1 MGIFGLGKK
10 KEKEFETVSN
20 EETILKKRI
29 LTILKKKGTKV
40 IVLAPL
46 SSRFIITNKLININ
60 FLVDGDAE
68 LIKMSGNSGFINKS
82 FDVKSKST
90 IHKLRGE
97 FIDQIIKVILVWIE
111 KDREKLE
118 KLLFDETSILEYVG
132 ELIDGLPDVEDTEV
146 KKSLK

>member
-1 MGIFGLGKK
+1 MGFFGFSKE

-40 IVLAPL
+40 IVLTPL

-97 FIDQIIKVILVWIE
+97 FIDQIIKVILIWIE

-118 KLLFDETSILEYVG
+118 KLLFDETSILDYVG
-132 ELIDGLPDVEDTEV
+132 ELIDGLPNVEENTEV
-146 KKSLK
+146 KKSL